1 MLLSTRPRR
10 AGRRRGWGLFTQH
23 LLQTRRLPPT
33 YAHPL
38 RILPTALQRGPR
50 LSYLHRQSHRPSS
63 PLDADP
69 GLRSGKVGKKR
80 DSNPGGRAL
89 EPRPHLPRD
98 GENVWS
104 ACVLKRSVTGCRSG
118 ARGDV
123 SKHFWFRPQKGLVM
137 LPHDSRGVP
146 AVTTVFTCVH
156 KERDSRSTGRAA
168 ASGLGAGPPRQ
179 SWGSRGSAS
188 PASAA
193 AEVESRA
200 LGSRTNRPDPGSDH
214 ARPGLPDSCSS
225 VLWPVWGWG
234 CSTVTVTVT
243 GGAQPSPWR
252 HRAAS
257 STRGPQLQ
265 TPSPN
270 SSVLAPAGVR
280 WPWAWRLPPTPR
292 QPASTLPHQPG
303 AQGQPGDPVTF
314 QKCPVHHHHPLGFSG
329 SQHEPAWPSPDSG
342 PHPFQLPTAT
352 QAREEP
358 GSRGWKSR
366 LTEVGL

>member
-1 MLLSTRPRR
+1 MLVSTSGS
-10 AGRRRGWGLFTQH
+10 GRRRGLSCSHMTAGESPRSQPFSPVCTRNATAGPQGGL
-23 LLQTRRLPPT
+23 LPP
-33 YAHPL
+33 AW
-38 RILPTALQRGPR
+38 A
-50 LSYLHRQSHRPSS
+50 
-63 PLDADP
+63 
-69 GLRSGKVGKKR
+69 
-80 DSNPGGRAL
+80 RA
-89 EPRPHLPRD
+89 
-98 GENVWS
+98 
-104 ACVLKRSVTGCRSG
+104 
-118 ARGDV
+118 
-123 SKHFWFRPQKGLVM
+123 
-137 LPHDSRGVP
+137 
-146 AVTTVFTCVH
+146 
-156 KERDSRSTGRAA
+156 
-168 ASGLGAGPPRQ
+168 PPRQ

-358 GSRGWKSR
+358 GSRGKSR